1 MSTSPSL
8 NRSGVVGTKT
18 WPFCSSVAPC
28 QKWAVVMLLVV
39 RHLPVEGLY
48 SSAVARQGD
57 WGLSIPIATSTSPSV
72 NSVAVWF
79 VRALAIS
86 PVIVHL
92 PVAGSY
98 NSALATTVPL
108 ELLPPTTRTRPFS
121 SCVAVCPLR
130 GTFRVPVF
138 IQLPDACAS
147 TGKGSLPT
155 SAIANNRA
163 RIRVGSA
170 TDPCTL
176 IEIMT
181 TSRSGIGCALVAPST
196 GFIRVFCEI
205 IQESKELLG
214 LADKESHIRQEF
226 DHTLGN
232 VFCFGRAN
240 NRAWRQIST
249 DEGPWLRHD

>member
-1 MSTSPSL
+1 
-8 NRSGVVGTKT
+8 
-18 WPFCSSVAPC
+18 
-28 QKWAVVMLLVV
+28 
-39 RHLPVEGLY
+39 
-48 SSAVARQGD
+48 
-57 WGLSIPIATSTSPSV
+57 SPSV

-86 PVIVHL
+86 PVMVHL

-98 NSALATTVPL
+98 NSALATIVPL
-108 ELLPPTTRTRPFS
+108 EFLPPTTRTRPFS
-121 SCVAVCPLR
+121 SSVAVCPLR

-138 IQLPDACAS
+138 IHLPDACES
-147 TGKGSLPT
+147 TGKGALPS

-163 RIRVGSA
+163 RISVGSA

-205 IQESKELLG
+205 GQEIKECLG
-214 LADKESHIRQEF
+214 LADKEPHVCQEF
-226 DHTLGN
+226 DHALGD

-240 NRAWRQIST
+240 NGARRQIST
-249 DEGPWLRHD
+249 DEGAWLRHD